1 MESFWKYFIALFSVG
16 LINNFSYVLIGVG
29 AQTISSHFGQKN
41 LMPLFQ
47 FMLVSCNI
55 PILILNFR
63 YLVSVNTLLRITISS
78 CTMLICFVIM
88 SLCVSTEASWG
99 FPISLIAAL
108 LMGMC
113 QSLGECVNLG
123 FIKAF
128 PSDYL
133 VGFTSGTGFA
143 GIAGSG
149 AWLICKIIGLKNF
162 EVFLIFMP
170 LIVIYWLSF
179 LWIYKKGTTFDRIQ
193 QYSMVE
199 GPVLDEESYRKS
211 QSSVVTSEN
220 NAEMDMVSKTGNAF
234 FSITL
239 LKKVWKNM
247 WWLGLNLGS
256 VYFLEYCITT
266 GFADRATLKYSGG
279 GSFFKENAFE
289 VIQFCYQIGVWCSR
303 SSLKFFKVRRTW
315 IVTLLQL
322 INWVIWWFEAEFLFM
337 TEWGEFI
344 LTVWVGC
351 MGGLSYVNTGYL
363 VLNSDFIPKDQKEAS
378 MNVSVCMNSLGILL
392 ATCFCLILDNFI
404 MKN

>member
-1 MESFWKYFIALFSVG
+1 MESFWKYFAALFSVG

-78 CTMLICFVIM
+78 FTMVGCFVVM
-88 SLCVSTEASWG
+88 SICVSTDGSWG

-123 FIKAF
+123 YIKAF
-128 PSDYL
+128 PSEYL

-149 AWLICKIIGLKNF
+149 AWLFCRAIGLQNF

-170 LIVIYWLSF
+170 LIVVYWLSF
-179 LWIYKKGTTFDRIQ
+179 LWIYRKGKSYVNVQ
-193 QYSMVE
+193 QYSMVQGHLGSPDPSE
-199 GPVLDEESYRKS
+199 S
-211 QSSVVTSEN
+211 QSEFLTEKKSPEKS
-220 NAEMDMVSKTGNAF
+220 AVSSTGNEI
-234 FSITL
+234 FSIEL
-239 LKKVWKNM
+239 LKKVWKRM
-247 WWLGLNLGS
+247 WWLGFNLGS

-266 GFADRATLKYSGG
+266 GFADRATLKYSGN

-289 VIQFCYQIGVWCSR
+289 IIQFCYQIGVWCSR
-303 SSLKFFKVRRTW
+303 SSLKFFKIERTW
-315 IVTLLQL
+315 IITLLQL
-322 INWVIWWFEAEFLFM
+322 FNWVIWWLEAEFLFM

-344 LTVWVGC
+344 LTIWVGC
-351 MGGLSYVNTGYL
+351 MGGLSYVNTGYI
-363 VLNSDFIPKDQKEAS
+363 VLNSDIIPKEQKEAS